1 MGKYYITTE
10 FLYRSTTEIQADSAE
25 EAKEIWQKM
34 SLEQIVGKRNVNIEE
49 LEEGICV
56 EIDEEQ

>member
-25 EAKEIWQKM
+25 KAKEIWRKM
-34 SLEQIVGKRNVNIEE
+34 SMEQIVGKMNININE
-49 LEEGICV
+49 LEDGVCV
-56 EIDEEQ
+56 EIDEVQ